1 MIRQIVIGLPFFKK
15 KAMNDLIVRDAI
27 LCDAEDILGI
37 YSYYVENTAISFE
50 HKTPCIC
57 EFKERMEGI
66 MKRYPYIVIE
76 GEGKILG
83 YAYANTFKDRKAYDW
98 SVELSIYIK
107 RDSRGNGLGRRL
119 YEALEERLES
129 MGIKNLYACIAY
141 PDVCDDEYLDRSSVL
156 FHQHMGF
163 KTVGLFKDCG
173 RKFDRWY
180 SMIWMEKIIGTH
192 DAETPAV
199 RPYRYK

>member
-1 MIRQIVIGLPFFKK
+1 
-15 KAMNDLIVRDAI
+15 MNDLIVRDAC

-50 HKTPCIC
+50 YKTPCIC
-57 EFKERMEGI
+57 EFKERMKGI

-76 GEGKILG
+76 EEGKILG

-119 YEALEERLES
+119 YEAL
-129 MGIKNLYACIAY
+129 
-141 PDVCDDEYLDRSSVL
+141 
-156 FHQHMGF
+156 
-163 KTVGLFKDCG
+163 
-173 RKFDRWY
+173 
-180 SMIWMEKIIGTH
+180 
-192 DAETPAV
+192 
-199 RPYRYK
+199 